1 MADIIKFPNGG
12 YDVTIIR
19 KQDVLDCIDANIID
33 KEVALDLIAKL
44 EIDAMSVVNSGMKAN
59 IPFLGSIQMK
69 TTRKIYDSAD
79 VKESI
84 IDARNTL
91 DKDSY
96 IMFRKKLSKTVA
108 EQASYDKFYQWRA
121 NAIVKA
127 NPKKFREL
135 AAAKGEHFAKF
146 YLFSLDKMC
155 AVDNEVIYL
164 EYGN

>member
-44 EIDAMSVVNSGMKAN
+44 EIDAMSVINSGMKAN

-84 IDARNTL
+84 INARNTFL
-91 DKDSY
+91 YNVS
-96 IMFRKKLSKTVA
+96 
-108 EQASYDKFYQWRA
+108 
-121 NAIVKA
+121 
-127 NPKKFREL
+127 
-135 AAAKGEHFAKF
+135 
-146 YLFSLDKMC
+146 
-155 AVDNEVIYL
+155 
-164 EYGN
+164 